1 VSSAIFN
8 RGGTHRHIL
17 VRDIQDGG
25 PVVGFFGVN
34 ASTADGK
41 REDQTT
47 RKWNGF
53 SYRNGFSKYLVANP
67 FDYIA
72 TDVNDLAKCP
82 KPCSSVN
89 LRYIQQVLDEA
100 EILIPCWG
108 NRGKV
113 PRHLWPKLDEL
124 KMMIFAT
131 LKPVLIF
138 GLTKTGDPK
147 HPLMLP
153 YDTPLVEWKHL

>member
-1 VSSAIFN
+1 MSSAVFN
-8 RGGTHRHIL
+8 RAGTHRHLLI
-17 VRDIQDGG
+17 RDIWDEG

-34 ASTADGK
+34 ASTADGF

-53 SYRNGFSKYLVANP
+53 SQRNNFRRYMVANP

-72 TDVNDLAKCP
+72 KDVTELARCQT
-82 KPCSSVN
+82 PCSKAN
-89 LRYIQQVLDEA
+89 AKYIQKVLDEA

-108 NRGKV
+108 NRHKL
-113 PRHLWPKLDEL
+113 PKHLWPALDEL
-124 KMMIFAT
+124 KEMIFAT

-138 GLTKTGDPK
+138 GLTQRGDPM

-153 YDTPLVEWKHL
+153 YSTPLVEWKR

>member
-1 VSSAIFN
+1 MAAIFN
-8 RGGTHRHIL
+8 RDRTRRHL
-17 VRDIQDGG
+17 LERRIQDIG

-41 REDQTT
+41 NEDQTT

-53 SYRNGFSKYLVANP
+53 CHANGFSRYLVANP
-67 FDYIA
+67 FDLIA
-72 TDVNDLAKCP
+72 TDVTKLASHP
-82 KPCSSVN
+82 QPCSRVN
-89 LRYIQQVLDEA
+89 AKYIKRVLDEA

-108 NRGKV
+108 NRGKL
-113 PRHLWPKLDEL
+113 PRNLWPALDEL
-124 KMMIFAT
+124 KAKIFAT

-138 GLTKTGDPK
+138 GLTQSGDPK

-153 YDTPLVEWKHL
+153 YSTPLIEWRPE